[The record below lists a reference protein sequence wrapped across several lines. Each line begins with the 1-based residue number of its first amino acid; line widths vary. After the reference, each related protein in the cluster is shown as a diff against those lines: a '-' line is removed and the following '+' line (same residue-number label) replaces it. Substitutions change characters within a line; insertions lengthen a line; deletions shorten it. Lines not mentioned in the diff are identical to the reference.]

1 MSNYSN
7 YLNLS
12 EEQTELLKYLHSQ
25 ITETQT
31 QLNSEI
37 SRLSI
42 WIQAKEEENADMK
55 NVIDYEINKAKQ
67 SITSLRCRFDYLVK
81 QLNNAE
87 TTYEFISKI

>member
-7 YLNLS
+7 YLNLA

-42 WIQAKEEENADMK
+42 WIQAKEEENADMQD
-55 NVIDYEINKAKQ
+55 VIDYEIKKYKA
-67 SITSLRCRFDYLVK
+67 SISSLRCRFDYLVE
-81 QLNNAE
+81 QLHNAK
-87 TTYEFISKI
+87 TTYEFITKL